1 MNRRNF
7 MKAAAVA
14 PLLGVLGG
22 RASETGTAAAGDG
35 KPWCGK
41 NHPLAGKKLPP
52 WKPGEFQVHFIY
64 TGVAESMF
72 WILPDGTTM
81 LLDCGDHKAWAR
93 GCSSTAATTR
103 PGRAA
108 SWPSGSSPTAR
119 RTPASGSPAT

>member
-7 MKAAAVA
+7 MKAAALA
-14 PLLGVLGG
+14 PFFGALGG
-22 RASETGTAAAGDG
+22 RAAETGTAAAAGDG

-81 LLDCGDHKAWAR
+81 LLD
-93 GCSSTAATTR
+93 
-103 PGRAA
+103 
-108 SWPSGSSPTAR
+108 
-119 RTPASGSPAT
+119 

>member
-1 MNRRNF
+1 

-14 PLLGVLGG
+14 PFLGVLGG
-22 RASETGTAAAGDG
+22 RASETCPAAAGDG

-81 LLDCGDHKAWAR
+81 LLDCGDH
-93 GCSSTAATTR
+93 
-103 PGRAA
+103 
-108 SWPSGSSPTAR
+108 SGSSPTAR

>member
-52 WKPGEFQVHFIY
+52 WKPKSWT
-64 TGVAESMF
+64 TGHMIAM
-72 WILPDGTTM
+72 
-81 LLDCGDHKAWAR
+81 CGL
-93 GCSSTAATTR
+93 
-103 PGRAA
+103 
-108 SWPSGSSPTAR
+108 SSPAG
-119 RTPASGSPAT
+119 PVAM